1 MANAASAM
9 TPAGVPGRTSGS
21 TRSGSRQRGANTL
34 LFWALLL
41 VLALAPLLLGSARPL
56 VWSLWAVYLGLLGF
70 IYFAM
75 LAALGERLRIRP
87 TKLPLTSLAFVV
99 TCAYLVVQVL
109 PVLPTPIL
117 AAGGI
122 EITAPQISIAPG
134 MTLLM
139 LVRQLAFGLFALLV
153 MQIAVNDKRR
163 SRFLQAMLLIAIIY
177 GVYGLAALQMG
188 DTILGM
194 AKWAYEG
201 SATGPFVNRNS
212 FATFLGFGAILAL
225 AHAAAVLVR
234 QSERHPHDGRI
245 GNYLSTLFLY
255 GVAYAF
261 LLVVV
266 VATQSRMGL
275 FATLA
280 GSSVV
285 ILITVLS
292 IGKLRF
298 AILALPVGLAMLA
311 GAVYLIGG
319 GLLERIETVEFS
331 TMIRTNLY
339 EQVIDLI
346 RLRPWTGFG
355 GGSFELAFPLVHEL
369 PVSPDYAWN
378 RAHNTYLT
386 LWSELGLVVG
396 SLPIIAVA
404 LLGLRMAW
412 ALVRREGSWTAQTA
426 GLGVIVLAGV
436 HSLVDFSLEIQANT
450 LCFLAIVAIGAATT
464 IIPEE
469 ER

>member
-117 AAGGI
+117 AAGNI